1 MIITESER
9 QRIKSMYGLPSY
21 KKEYI
26 FELCTTVDGRY
37 FILQDEVFDIKEQKQ
52 LGNLWSSIDVFKTI
66 FSNVT
71 VEDKTGKYNQIK
83 ESILSIPILEGKE
96 NLYELRNIL
105 LEWSF
110 TENTWL
116 GKQLSSSG
124 KAIVDTVTSGLEGLK
139 KFGIAISKGEW
150 TEILSLM
157 AKGVKWIL
165 RKLKEGMYST
175 IGMTVDAILVAT
187 GIGKSVQ
194 WIPWALITALDIYQ
208 IVTNDWPGEEANDP
222 MWMKF
227 MTLGFDI
234 LGLVSTGVVAKSA
247 KKSLSPLKNMDNV
260 QITSVLEKNPTLKK
274 TIESMISGISKVP
287 SLLSRAQSTISKT
300 FPAGSKFIGSAIDM
314 LKNIMGR
321 FTSSLESLIGKRATS
336 GVKAGASTQ
345 GMFYGFE
352 KGAEKY
358 AQYKTGLNSVQLQ
371 NLDALSD
378 LSTMY
383 KGKDP
388 FD

>member
-26 FELCTTVDGRY
+26 FELCATVDGRY

-71 VEDKTGKYNQIK
+71 VEDKTGEYNQIK

-116 GKQLSSSG
+116 GRQLASSG
-124 KAIVDTVTSGLEGLK
+124 QSIVDTVTSGLDGLA
-139 KFGIAISKGEW
+139 KFGVAISKGEW

-157 AKGVKWIL
+157 AKGVKWVL
-165 RKLKEGMYST
+165 RKLKDAMFSNLGM
-175 IGMTVDAILVAT
+175 IVDAILVAT

-194 WIPWALITALDIYQ
+194 WIPWALITALDVYQ
-208 IVTNDWPGEEANDP
+208 IVSNDWPDEEANNP

-227 MTLGFDI
+227 LNLGFDI
-234 LGLVSTGVVAKSA
+234 LGLVSTGALAKTA
-247 KKSLSPLKNMDNV
+247 KKSLSPLKNMNGK
-260 QITSVLEKNPTLKK
+260 QITTWLEKNPTLKK
-274 TIESMISGISKVP
+274 TIETMITGISKVP
-287 SLLSRAQSTISKT
+287 SLLSRAQSTLSKT
-300 FPAGSKFIGSAIDM
+300 FPAGSKFIGSAINM
-314 LKNIMGR
+314 IKSIMGR
-321 FTSSLESLIGKRATS
+321 FTSSLETLIGKRATS
-336 GVKAGASTQ
+336 GVKAGTRDVGMTYAFDGGSNTSSNDIFNTKVKPEFDWST
-345 GMFYGFE
+345 
-352 KGAEKY
+352 
-358 AQYKTGLNSVQLQ
+358 
-371 NLDALSD
+371 
-378 LSTMY
+378 
-383 KGKDP
+383 P
-388 FD
+388 